1 MENMRQ
7 KGFSF
12 LETVL
17 AMLLLAAFFGTGF
30 KAWQTST
37 HKKSENLSKR
47 LVLQME
53 ARKAFLNLTRELQQ
67 GIEIILPK
75 PGTTLPF
82 LVYKDYTNSL
92 RVVNHEEDPARTREQ
107 KRPMFRTISTRRDPS
122 EPTAGPPVI
131 LMEYV
136 ARLNFTAHSAGGIL
150 VSVRLHGGSGDFSLI
165 NFIRLQNV
173 SAEEEP

>member
-1 MENMRQ
+1 MRQ

-12 LETVL
+12 LETIL
-17 AMLLLAAFFGTGF
+17 AMLLMAAFFGTAF
-30 KAWQTST
+30 KAWQTFT
-37 HKKSENLSKR
+37 HKKSENLSRR

-67 GIEIILPK
+67 GIEIVIPK

-82 LVYKDYTNSL
+82 LVYKDYGNNL
-92 RVVNHEEDPARTREQ
+92 RIVYLEEDSVRTREQ
-107 KRPMFRTISTRRDPS
+107 KRPMFRAISAWRDPS
-122 EPTAGPPVI
+122 QPTAGQPVT

-136 ARLNFTAHSAGGIL
+136 ARLNFTTHSAGGVL
-150 VSVRLHGGSGDFSLI
+150 VSANLHDGTGDFALI